1 MLLYLLRHGIAED
14 HGARAS
20 DEEREL
26 TEEGIEKTTL
36 VMRAAKKMRL
46 ETPQL
51 IISSPLVRAKQTAA
65 IAHKEFGALAS
76 TLISETLVPSADLSV
91 TMSLVA
97 EHIKEHAPV
106 MLVGHE
112 PHLSSFATALLG
124 STSSMVEMKK
134 AALAAFELHRLD
146 PIRMRGVLT
155 ALIPPK
161 IANLL

>member
-14 HGARAS
+14 HGSRAS

-26 TEEGIEKTTL
+26 TEEGMEKTTL

-51 IISSPLVRAKQTAA
+51 IISSPLIRAKQTAA
-65 IAHKEFGALAS
+65 IAHKEFGSHAM
-76 TLISETLVPSADLSV
+76 TLVSETLVPSADLSV

-97 EHIKEHAPV
+97 EHIKEHSPV

-134 AALAAFELHRLD
+134 ASLAAFELHRVD
-146 PIRMRGVLT
+146 PPRMRGVLT
-155 ALIPPK
+155 LLLPPK
-161 IANLL
+161 IGNLI